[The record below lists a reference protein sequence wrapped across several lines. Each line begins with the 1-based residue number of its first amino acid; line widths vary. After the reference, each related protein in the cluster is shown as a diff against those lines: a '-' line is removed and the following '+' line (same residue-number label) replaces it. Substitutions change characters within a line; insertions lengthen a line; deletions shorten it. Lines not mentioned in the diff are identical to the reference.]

1 MCPVPLSLANPDGSR
16 RVTTKSKL
24 TEIIIKNVKSPV
36 LHPRESQSPKE
47 TVSAFIVDM
56 MASVRSITRV
66 PETYEDLTWKF
77 LQQLPSG
84 YSRVDTVA
92 DTYQEVSLKSAE
104 RNARGISGKVM
115 ITSNKSKVARNF
127 SDFLRNDD
135 NKRRLIYLMQETII
149 ANKAKALDLHATL
162 PGGLLLNL

>member
-1 MCPVPLSLANPDGSR
+1 LANPDGSR

-36 LHPRESQSPKE
+36 LHPRESQPPKE

-104 RNARGISGKVM
+104 RNARGISRKVM
-115 ITSNKSKVARNF
+115 ITSN
-127 SDFLRNDD
+127 DD
-135 NKRRLIYLMQETII
+135 IKQ
-149 ANKAKALDLHATL
+149 
-162 PGGLLLNL
+162 